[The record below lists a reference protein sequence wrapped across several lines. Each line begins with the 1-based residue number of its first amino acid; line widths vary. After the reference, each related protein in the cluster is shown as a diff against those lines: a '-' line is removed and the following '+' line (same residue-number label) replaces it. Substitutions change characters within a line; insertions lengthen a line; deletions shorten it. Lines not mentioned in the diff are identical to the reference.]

1 MDSDEM
7 DKIRLIYQAM
17 NKILEFTKGMKDVD
31 ELTSNLLVWDAVK
44 MNLIVIYESDLKLN
58 SETKEKYNSVAWYK
72 IQEYKPNVINIH
84 LGYNSELIWKLIW
97 EEIPLFKKQIEGI
110 L

>member
-1 MDSDEM
+1 MVQDEI
-7 DKIRLIYQAM
+7 DKIRLIYEAM
-17 NKILEFTKGMKDVD
+17 NKILEFTKGMKGVD

-58 SETKEKYNSVAWYK
+58 NETKEKYKSVEWHK
-72 IQEYKPNVINIH
+72 IQDYKPNVINIY

-97 EEIPLFKKQIEGI
+97 EEIPSFKKQIEGI

>member
-1 MDSDEM
+1 MDRDEM
-7 DKIRLIYQAM
+7 DKIRLIFEAM

-58 SETKEKYNSVAWYK
+58 PETKEKFKSVAWHK
-72 IQEYKPNVINIH
+72 IQDYKPNVINIY

-97 EEIPLFKKQIEGI
+97 EEIPFFKKQIEEI